1 MYYEVNEE
9 LHQITPFNIQQH
21 SNTVY
26 FSYFEK
32 DPNDWITGTET
43 MSVEQ
48 RIYLKTLSEEAGVM
62 FDGSLSKASAIE
74 RIKALQERIGK
85 RF

>member
-1 MYYEVNEE
+1 MYSEVNEQ
-9 LHQITPFNIQQH
+9 LHGIKSYNPQKDEAT
-21 SNTVY
+21 Y
-26 FSYFEK
+26 FTYFEK

-48 RIYLKTLSEEAGVM
+48 RIYLKTLSEEAGVS

-74 RIKALQERIGK
+74 RIKALQQKIGK
-85 RF
+85 GM

>member
-1 MYYEVNEE
+1 MYYEINEQ
-9 LHQITPFNIQQH
+9 LHGIAPYNSQQDDAI
-21 SNTVY
+21 Y

-48 RIYLKTLSEEAGVM
+48 RIYLKTLSEEAGVS
-62 FDGSLSKASAIE
+62 FDGSLSKVSAIE
-74 RIKALQERIGK
+74 RIKILQRMIAK
-85 RF
+85 KP

>member
-1 MYYEVNEE
+1 MYYEVNEQ
-9 LHQITPFNIQQH
+9 LHGIAPFNTQQPD
-21 SNTVY
+21 NAVY

-74 RIKALQERIGK
+74 RIRVLQQQIG
-85 RF
+85 RRL